1 MKTFNA
7 FCGSAGVVYR
17 KIMLIHLRKL
27 CMVASSD
34 WGATTYSPQFVY
46 KASLLSKTLHT
57 LWGVKGSHFEV
68 LGGEV
73 SELLR
78 VLSHLLTTY
87 KIFWRLLAAPSRKW
101 TYPTW
106 GSSENH
112 LLKYANHHGG
122 YVNFLEGIF
131 FAWLVLLPR
140 NWSKK
145 SLLNGLRWRSVAWSD
160 SGESLKFPMKCEVGM
175 FSVCVN
181 L

>member
-7 FCGSAGVVYR
+7 FCGSACVVYR

-87 KIFWRLLAAPSRKW
+87 KVFWRLLAAPSRKF

-106 GSSENH
+106 GKGTSSSNMP
-112 LLKYANHHGG
+112 NITGDMWISWR
-122 YVNFLEGIF
+122 V
-131 FAWLVLLPR
+131 
-140 NWSKK
+140 S
-145 SLLNGLRWRSVAWSD
+145 SLLGLFSWKELVEEELTQRTSLEERSLIVVRK
-160 SGESLKFPMKCEVGM
+160 KFPMKCEVGM
-175 FSVCVN
+175 FSVC
-181 L
+181 